1 MWIIDL
7 ILATLLILFLIAMLV
22 LVVICIAVF
31 VKTIMEDFE
40 DDDKNFWNKS

>member
-7 ILATLLILFLIAMLV
+7 ILATLLVLFVIAMLV

-31 VKTIMEDFE
+31 VKTLMEFFE